1 MKTLPLPRT
10 PWRRFQ
16 FGMGV
21 LIAGTGF
28 GVILEK
34 LLQLFM
40 A

>member
-1 MKTLPLPRT
+1 METLPLPHT
-10 PWRRFQ
+10 PWRRLQ
-16 FGMGV
+16 FSLGV